1 MEVMDSPLNRKTWQ
15 LSLLQAHHYG
25 RKADQLVAKE
35 KYEEAI
41 LCHIEAA
48 ELLNEAFSMT
58 HTQQVRLSL
67 ELQRDRHLQQ
77 QRQIKMSCK
86 QAKLKGKIPVSPSKH
101 SSSLITQCPGQT
113 VIQSPPLGWKAAKDD
128 KTRLEEQSTAIAD
141 LWKLMAVLL
150 VENKRLMEEQQK
162 LKAENASLRRDP
174 YEEHQ
179 SPTASPLGMR
189 LLHVPS
195 DLQNQIQLLLEMA
208 NDSHTTSNF

>member
-1 MEVMDSPLNRKTWQ
+1 
-15 LSLLQAHHYG
+15 
-25 RKADQLVAKE
+25 
-35 KYEEAI
+35 
-41 LCHIEAA
+41 
-48 ELLNEAFSMT
+48 
-58 HTQQVRLSL
+58 
-67 ELQRDRHLQQ
+67 
-77 QRQIKMSCK
+77 MSCK